1 MNMFTPKPF
10 HCYLPD
16 EKRIPVHEIKASISY
31 PCSSQTLQS
40 AEEGVAA
47 EALGKT
53 EVWSAVVRQLCR
65 KVLIDSM

>member
-1 MNMFTPKPF
+1 MMNMFTPKPF

-40 AEEGVAA
+40 AEEGVAV
-47 EALGKT
+47 EVLGKT
-53 EVWSAVVRQLCR
+53 EV
-65 KVLIDSM
+65 